1 MSIQNE
7 MEQLVRDEVASVR
20 KAGGPEY
27 TGCWCPLCE
36 MDIVALALTLLPPMY
51 CRGEGHGNAAGLIK
65 AGKIS
70 DAVQSALRRVGT
82 WPKHRPGTL
91 PAIQDEVA
99 LVNYTFEVGTTMVG
113 PALEQCADGCTC
125 DNCRF
130 DTLAY
135 ALNRYP
141 AKYGVVQAGR
151 RSLHPTHIDFM
162 RYELGMLIHQ
172 AARVV
177 TARPHH

>member
-1 MSIQNE
+1 
-7 MEQLVRDEVASVR
+7 MEALVRDEVAAAR
-20 KAGGPEY
+20 AEGGADAR
-27 TGCWCPLCE
+27 GCWCGLCE
-36 MDIVALALTLLPPMY
+36 TDVVALALTLLPPLY
-51 CRGEGHGNAAGLIK
+51 CRPGSAGTAATLVK
-65 AGKIS
+65 AGKIH
-70 DAVQSALRRVGT
+70 DAVRAAIRRVSLR
-82 WPKHRPGTL
+82 PKHRAGAPGARREL
-91 PAIQDEVA
+91 S
-99 LVNYTFEVGTTMVG
+99 LVNYTFDVGADMVG
-113 PALEQCADGCTC
+113 LALGRAAAACSCEGC
-125 DNCRF
+125 RS